1 MRSLPLF
8 AVLAGRAAGDR
19 PAALR
24 RATGIDATEAIWGA
38 PFREL
43 AALYGGAPP
52 AAALGVSAKFCP
64 GRDHTA
70 RYHVALEPQPPRD
83 GGPPLRR
90 VPRAAQRKA
99 AERTAAALQA
109 PPLVHDWLEAI
120 LAASPP
126 IFGFG
131 VDRDAGAAKVYVMN
145 HRGEALPPLA
155 IEELGEDARRADAAL
170 PPVARGPGGKEPV
183 RMLSLEWRV
192 GGAGEVALRQ
202 YFVEDL
208 APDAAVAQVRSRLE
222 RFAVVGDEKVADALE
237 ALAARY
243 EAATEDIAVT
253 PAFLPSDLPG
263 HALPVAARERAKV
276 GLKFEEGLE
285 ASTFDGV
292 LRAAA
297 QRAAASEGIRHGIS
311 NVQAGRGFV
320 TLYRHP
326 EAFGHVDP
334 LVHRQLL
341 ARGRR
346 RLYGDEAGT
355 VDGDERTACEVAHD
369 VFSDTAFWG
378 KNDGGCKEEQAA
390 EEVEKHR
397 TCPMPCRDVIA
408 ELATACGDC
417 AEERVTCEGQVKEDD
432 AFYHGQVKYEFETK
446 VALRAQGSASAQDC
460 VDALREHL
468 KSTALE
474 RYRDANHV
482 FSDFEFE
489 TGVAED
495 ASAEDEWIPHRR
507 GWHPPVCEPGR
518 LL

>member
-1 MRSLPLF
+1 MAATVARALDFHNATLMRVDAALARGDADAPQLLRAFKSQEARASRLF
-8 AVLAGRAAGDR
+8 DDKFRAEANELAALVRARADPGSR
-19 PAALR
+19 AALR
-24 RATGIDATEAIWGA
+24 ATAAALRDATGINAEDPVWGA
-38 PFREL
+38 PFREMSTL
-43 AALYGGAPP
+43 FLGEPP
-52 AAALGVSAKFCP
+52 VEALGVSAKFHAD
-64 GRDHTA
+64 GSAKTA
-70 RYHVALEPQPPRD
+70 RYHVFLQLPCPKWDLPR
-83 GGPPLRR
+83 GAMEA
-90 VPRAAQRKA
+90 AAQASAKA
-99 AERTAAALQA
+99 LGA
-109 PPLVHDWLEAI
+109 PPLVFAWLDVIFGDNDAI
-120 LAASPP
+120 PV
-126 IFGFG
+126 FGFG

-292 LRAAA
+292 LRAAGVDA
-297 QRAAASEGIRHGIS
+297 ASAARWAAASEGIRHGIS

-341 ARGRR
+341 ARGN
-346 RLYGDEAGT
+346 G
-355 VDGDERTACEVAHD
+355 
-369 VFSDTAFWG
+369 
-378 KNDGGCKEEQAA
+378 
-390 EEVEKHR
+390 
-397 TCPMPCRDVIA
+397 
-408 ELATACGDC
+408 
-417 AEERVTCEGQVKEDD
+417 
-432 AFYHGQVKYEFETK
+432 
-446 VALRAQGSASAQDC
+446 
-460 VDALREHL
+460 
-468 KSTALE
+468 
-474 RYRDANHV
+474 
-482 FSDFEFE
+482 
-489 TGVAED
+489 
-495 ASAEDEWIPHRR
+495 
-507 GWHPPVCEPGR
+507 
-518 LL
+518 

>member
-1 MRSLPLF
+1 MSSRRWS
-8 AVLAGRAAGDR
+8 AADPGSR
-19 PAALR
+19 AALR
-24 RATGIDATEAIWGA
+24 ATAAALRDATGINAEDPVWGA
-38 PFREL
+38 PFREMSTL
-43 AALYGGAPP
+43 FLGEPP
-52 AAALGVSAKFCP
+52 VEALGVSAKFHAD
-64 GRDHTA
+64 GSAKTA
-70 RYHVALEPQPPRD
+70 RYHVFLQLPCPKWDLPR
-83 GGPPLRR
+83 GAMEA
-90 VPRAAQRKA
+90 AAQASAKA
-99 AERTAAALQA
+99 LGA
-109 PPLVHDWLEAI
+109 PPLVFAWLDVIFGDNDAI
-120 LAASPP
+120 PV
-126 IFGFG
+126 FGFG

-145 HRGEALPPLA
+145 HRGEALSLA
-155 IEELGEDARRADAAL
+155 IEESGGRASPDAAL

-292 LRAAA
+292 LRAAGVDA
-297 QRAAASEGIRHGIS
+297 ASAARWAAASEGIRHGIS

-320 TLYRHP
+320 TLYSHP

-355 VDGDERTACEVAHD
+355 IDDDERTA
-369 VFSDTAFWG
+369 
-378 KNDGGCKEEQAA
+378 
-390 EEVEKHR
+390 
-397 TCPMPCRDVIA
+397 
-408 ELATACGDC
+408 
-417 AEERVTCEGQVKEDD
+417 
-432 AFYHGQVKYEFETK
+432 
-446 VALRAQGSASAQDC
+446 
-460 VDALREHL
+460 
-468 KSTALE
+468 
-474 RYRDANHV
+474 
-482 FSDFEFE
+482 
-489 TGVAED
+489 
-495 ASAEDEWIPHRR
+495 
-507 GWHPPVCEPGR
+507 
-518 LL
+518 